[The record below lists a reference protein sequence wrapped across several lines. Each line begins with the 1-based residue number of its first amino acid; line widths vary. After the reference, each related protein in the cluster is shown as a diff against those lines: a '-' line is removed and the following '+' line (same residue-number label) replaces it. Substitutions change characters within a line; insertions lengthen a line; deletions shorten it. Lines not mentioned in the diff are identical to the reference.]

1 MAQAALAA
9 IPIIGDVVSQVGG
22 GIREYKQHDYTM
34 EEMDKQGSLTREQM
48 KLKEELTEK
57 EAQKLL
63 DLELKKMN
71 LESQIYKDKSGVDI
85 DRYRQMSLIDQDVE
99 KLKTEDELKLLT
111 TKYGGQSD
119 LLKLQMNLQGM
130 NQYQPTR
137 MTDYNMYSTMGA
149 SAPLSTPMPQYNYAQ
164 PYVPFRRTP
173 AYRAG
178 LTGHKILND

>member
-9 IPIIGDVVSQVGG
+9 IPIIGDVVDQVGG

-34 EEMDKQGSLTREQM
+34 EELQKQGDINRDTL

-63 DLELKKMN
+63 DLELKKMD
-71 LESQIYKDKSGVDI
+71 LESKIYKDKSGVDI
-85 DRYRQMSLIDQDVE
+85 DRYRQMAMVDQDVE
-99 KLKTEDELKLLT
+99 KLKTEDELKILEK
-111 TKYGGQSD
+111 KYGGQSD
-119 LLKLQMNLQGM
+119 LMKLQMNLQGM

-137 MTDYNMYSTMGA
+137 MTDYSMYSTMGA
-149 SAPLSTPMPQYNYAQ
+149 SAPLSTPLPQFNYSQ

-173 AYRAG
+173 SYKVG
-178 LTGHKILND
+178 LTGHKILNE